1 MEQDA
6 VNVLV
11 IDDDPDIRM
20 LLTDALHGEGYT
32 VVAVGTAE
40 EGLSQLPYMDFAVA
54 FVDHNLPAMDGLTLS
69 GYLRR
74 ANQRIE
80 VVLIT
85 GSEDETLRR
94 AADEEDVRFL
104 SKPLDIDDLLTVVEE
119 QIAQRACREAAT
131 QDEDY
136 APRLGL
142 LATSHLG
149 QELQLPP
156 ASARLGNVLAKRVKR
171 CLSRLRSPRSYD
183 EQDRVLALAGL
194 ITSRVLGVSLPCT
207 SDGRTLFE
215 EYDRLMAR
223 MGKRT
228 EFVGREG

>member
-1 MEQDA
+1 MERDA

-11 IDDDPDIRM
+11 IDDEPGIRM

-32 VVAVGTAE
+32 VVAVGSAE
-40 EGLSQLPYMDFAVA
+40 EGLAQLPYMDFLVA

-85 GSEDETLRR
+85 GSEDECLRR
-94 AADEEDVRFL
+94 AAEEEDVRFL
-104 SKPLDIDDLLTVVEE
+104 AKPLSIDRVLSLVEE
-119 QIAQRACREAAT
+119 QVQQRIQLEAAAGDT
-131 QDEDY
+131 DH
-136 APRLGL
+136 APRTHL
-142 LATSHLG
+142 LADG
-149 QELQLPP
+149 QLVRELRLPA
-156 ASARLGNVLAKRVKR
+156 ASTRLGNVLVKRIKR
-171 CLSRLRSPRSYD
+171 CLSRMRSPRSYN

-194 ITSRVLGVSLPCT
+194 ITARVLQVSVPCT
-207 SDGRTLFE
+207 SDGRTLHE

-228 EFVGREG
+228 EFGQ